1 MTEIDAKYQKLKRL
15 DTLDEDDFISGLNIE
30 KYTKS
35 KKNPTQKMMENW
47 KAGITVGLVNLPLC
61 VSLAV
66 ASGSTPACGIM
77 SGIIAG
83 IVSSIAG
90 GSNFNIV
97 GPTGALSGFLLNI
110 VARYGVSALPY
121 IAFTTGILTL
131 IVKFYHLERY
141 IDLCPTAVNEGF
153 TLGVAFII
161 FFNQMNSA
169 LGIGKIKK
177 EEQPYEMHTAGPQEE
192 ETLIHQII
200 ENLKHI
206 DQMKGEAF
214 LIYLIFFFGLYIL
227 LKNYPTIPWMIVAAI
242 VGIILGPLV
251 PTIDTLKTKFGII
264 HFVIFD
270 FSYLKESDPS
280 ILFDPR
286 IWIDSLPIAFV
297 AILESLISA
306 KIADS
311 MTSTRFHKQNEVRG
325 LAISN
330 LICGILGG
338 IPVTAALAR
347 TALNIKSGATHKYSA
362 GISSGLMLILGGLF
376 IGFFSYIPMAV
387 VAAQVCIVAVRMVNV
402 TELIHIYHH
411 DKKNFSILLAVAIIC
426 ILRDPVIGIVLGMLI
441 YLIAFCE
448 NLTIPCVEMITTHE
462 KNVVSQGGRDT
473 VPVFSNIEHHMAD
486 IPPQEG
492 DYLIYRIVGIL
503 TFMNMT
509 EHVERLKAIA
519 KKEEDKIIVISLRY
533 MNYIDIDGL
542 NALKVLVEKVSK
554 DIPKSPNSSLNKIV
568 ITGISKS
575 KLDKINNNEWVEKMK
590 TQNALI
596 VNEHSTVRRAS
607 KLTKF

>member
-1 MTEIDAKYQKLKRL
+1 MTDIQAKYHKLKRL
-15 DTLDEDDFISGLNIE
+15 DTLDGDDFISGLNIE

-35 KKNPTQKMMENW
+35 KKNPTQKLTENW
-47 KAGITVGLVNLPLC
+47 KSGFTVGLVNLPLC

-66 ASGSTPACGIM
+66 ASGSTPAAGIM

-83 IVSSIAG
+83 FVSSIAG

-110 VARYGVSALPY
+110 VAQYGISALPY
-121 IAFTTGILTL
+121 MAFTTGVLTL
-131 IVKFYHLERY
+131 IVKFYELERY

-177 EEQPYEMHTAGPQEE
+177 ELQPFEMHTAGPQEE

-206 DQMKGEAF
+206 DQMKSEAF
-214 LIYLIFFFGLYIL
+214 IIYLIFFCLLYYLI
-227 LKNYPTIPWMIVAAI
+227 KSKPTIPWMIISAI
-242 VGIILGPLV
+242 VGIIIGPLI
-251 PTIDTLKTKFGII
+251 PTIDTLQSKFGII
-264 HFVIFD
+264 HFQIFD

-280 ILFDPR
+280 ILLDPR

-311 MTSTRFHKQNEVRG
+311 MTGTRFHKQNEVRG
-325 LAISN
+325 LALSN
-330 LICGILGG
+330 IICGVLGG

-362 GISSGLMLILGGLF
+362 GISSGLMLVLAGIF

-402 TELIHIYHH
+402 EELKHIYHH
-411 DKKNFSILLAVAIIC
+411 DKKSFSILLAVAIIC

-441 YLIAFCE
+441 YLISFCE
-448 NLTIPCVEMITTHE
+448 NLTNPFVEIITTHE
-462 KNVVSQGGRDT
+462 SNVLGQGNRDPVT
-473 VPVFSNIEHHMAD
+473 VFSNIEHHMND
-486 IPPQEG
+486 IPHYEG
-492 DYLIYRIVGIL
+492 DYLVYRIVGIL

-519 KKEEDKIIVISLRY
+519 TKEDKVIVISLRY
-533 MNYIDIDGL
+533 MNYIDMDAIA
-542 NALKVLVEKVSK
+542 ALKLLIEKVSK
-554 DIPKSPNSSLNKIV
+554 EIPKSTNTQLNKIV

-575 KLDKINNNEWVEKMK
+575 KLEKLHNDEWIEKLK
-590 TQNALI
+590 SQNAI
-596 VNEHSTVRRAS
+596 IISDHSSVKKAS
-607 KLTKF
+607 KKNIY